1 MSRID
6 IAELN
11 EFLHNLKSSNDEAR
25 RMLGKMQ
32 EVTNA
37 YATDTSLKGKAI
49 ETSQAYFDQ
58 TYSVICK
65 SLIEALDES
74 EERLERYIRE
84 FGEQVDSSYNARID
98 AEMLQEAIFRLA
110 EIKRK
115 QEDLLQRMSASTGT
129 LHEGEQQRLRT
140 QFTDALEQ
148 EKILERYIAFEQ
160 SHGRF

>member
-98 AEMLQEAIFRLA
+98 AEMLQEQYF
-110 EIKRK
+110 
-115 QEDLLQRMSASTGT
+115 D
-129 LHEGEQQRLRT
+129 
-140 QFTDALEQ
+140 
-148 EKILERYIAFEQ
+148 
-160 SHGRF
+160 